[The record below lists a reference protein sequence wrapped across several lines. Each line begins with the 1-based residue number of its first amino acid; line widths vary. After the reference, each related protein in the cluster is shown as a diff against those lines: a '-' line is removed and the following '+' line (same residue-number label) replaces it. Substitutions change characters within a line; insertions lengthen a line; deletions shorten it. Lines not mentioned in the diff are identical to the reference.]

1 MKFGNSDATSTSSWG
16 SVFASIAGLLGS
28 ISPFLP
34 PPYGMWAGVASGI
47 AGAIATK
54 LP

>member
-1 MKFGNSDATSTSSWG
+1 MPEQSQSSSSWG
-16 SVFASIAGLLGS
+16 SVFASIAGLCAS

-34 PPYGMWAGVASGI
+34 PPYGVWAGVLGGV
-47 AGAIATK
+47 AGMLATK

>member
-1 MKFGNSDATSTSSWG
+1 MNNSASSWG
-16 SVFASIAGLLGS
+16 SVFASIAGLLAS

-34 PPYGMWAGVASGI
+34 PPYGMWAGIAGGV

-54 LP
+54 IP